1 MSIAF
6 ILHFLEQLRENN
18 SKDWMDAHREEYLQA
33 KAYFV
38 EIVAQLIGELQQFD
52 PSLIGVTPQQCIFR
66 INKNDFSKKGEA
78 PYKGHFGAGISQGG
92 RHSPFANY
100 VLLLEPGNN
109 SRIGGGIRQPGTRQL
124 ELIREEIDYNP
135 GTLQQLLG
143 EPEFGHLWGKL
154 RATQRKQPPKG
165 YDKTHPELDLLKYNG
180 FQVLRYYTDTEVQAE
195 GFLSS
200 LPPLYRQVKPLH
212 DFLNTAL
219 TDL

>member
-1 MSIAF
+1 MNIPF
-6 ILHFLEQLRENN
+6 ILHFLERLRQNN

-33 KAYFV
+33 KEYFM
-38 EIVAQLIGELQQFD
+38 EIVTRLIEELQQFD
-52 PSLIGVTPQQCIFR
+52 ASLLGVTPQQCMFR

-100 VLLLEPGNN
+100 VLLLEPGNMT
-109 SRIGGGIRQPGTRQL
+109 RIGGGIRQPGTRRL
-124 ELIREEIDYNP
+124 ELIREEIDYSP
-135 GTLQQLLG
+135 GKLHQLL
-143 EPEFGHLWGKL
+143 EESEFEAVWGKL
-154 RATQRKQPPKG
+154 RGTQRKLPPKG

-180 FQVLRYYTDTEVQAE
+180 FQVLHYFSDEEVQTK
-195 GFLSS
+195 GFIGS

-219 TDL
+219 TEL